1 MLIACAFYF
10 HGKPFDFKSAIISD
24 LESPEENPSGYG
36 ASAAGTAVCGLLLM
50 PVAMRFTGGCAGFGH
65 DGLWRVRCYWG
76 SV

>member
-36 ASAAGTAVCGLLLM
+36 ASAAGTAIGMARCFCFWFGFV
-50 PVAMRFTGGCAGFGH
+50 RRTRSFTTS
-65 DGLWRVRCYWG
+65 D
-76 SV
+76 